1 MDLTGKIEALENQIM
16 ETKKEL
22 VKLRSQ
28 NDNLEI

>member
-1 MDLTGKIEALENQIM
+1 MDLTGKIEALENQKM